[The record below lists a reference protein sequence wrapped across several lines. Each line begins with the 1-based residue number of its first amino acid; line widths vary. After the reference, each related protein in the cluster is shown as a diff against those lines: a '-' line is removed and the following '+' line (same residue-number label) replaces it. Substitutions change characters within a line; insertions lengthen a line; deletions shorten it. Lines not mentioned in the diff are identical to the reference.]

1 MKVLKSVVVL
11 FAVFSIVFSLPVVA
25 EELLKEST
33 PEAAPVKCWL
43 ENFIGKRI
51 RIIYLCA
58 SSVSERSPEFV
69 QPASVSYRG
78 TLVHVEPTGVLLR
91 DVKSHGARAE
101 RELEEA
107 FFPYGQMIYIEH
119 WPKN

>member
-25 EELLKEST
+25 EELSKEST
-33 PEAAPVKCWL
+33 SEAAPVKCWL

-51 RIIYLCA
+51 RIFYLYT
-58 SSVSERSPEFV
+58 SSFSERTPEFV
-69 QPASVSYRG
+69 QPASVSYMGKLARI
-78 TLVHVEPTGVLLR
+78 EPTGILLR
-91 DVKSHGARAE
+91 DVKTVGARAP
-101 RELEEA
+101 RYVEEA